1 MDETS
6 IPFNKPYVA
15 GKELYYIAQSISFGN
30 ISADGRFTKACN
42 ELLCARFN
50 LGSSLM
56 VTSCTSALEMAA
68 ILCDVEPGD
77 EVILPSYTFVST
89 ANAFVR
95 AGVKP
100 VFVDIR
106 PDTLNMDETQIEN
119 AITSRTK
126 AIVPVHYAGVACEM
140 DTITDIAERHGI
152 YVVEDAAQG
161 MHAYYKGRALGS
173 IGHMGTYSYHETKNY
188 VCGEGGTLTINH
200 PELQT
205 RAEIIRDKGTNR
217 QQFFRGAVDKYTWVD
232 IGSSYV
238 LSELSCAFL
247 YAQLEALD
255 EIRALRKQVF
265 DNYQHLLG
273 GLEDEGFLQ
282 MPVIPDECETNYHM
296 FYILLKD
303 QETRDALMQYLREHD
318 INAVFHYIPLH
329 TSPMGRS
336 FGYREGQLPVTEDL
350 SGRLLR
356 LPFFNEIS
364 FSQQERI
371 TDWINSFLAQRTYR
385 MAA

>member
-42 ELLCARFN
+42 ELLCERFN

-68 ILCDVEPGD
+68 ILCDVEPDD

-126 AIVPVHYAGVACEM
+126 AIIPVHYAGVACEM
-140 DTITDIAERHGI
+140 DTITDIADRHGI

-188 VCGEGGTLTINH
+188 VCGEGGALTINH
-200 PELQT
+200 PELTT

-232 IGSSYV
+232 VGSSYV

-265 DNYQHLLG
+265 DNYRHLLG
-273 GLEDEGFLQ
+273 GLEKEGFLQ

-303 QETRDALMQYLREHD
+303 QETRDSLMRYLREHD
-318 INAVFHYIPLH
+318 ISAVFHYIPLH

-336 FGYREGQLPVTEDL
+336 FGYRDGQLPVTENL

-364 FSQQERI
+364 LSQQERI

>member
-42 ELLCARFN
+42 ELLCERFN

-100 VFVDIR
+100 VFVDVR

-140 DTITDIAERHGI
+140 DTITEIADRHGI

-200 PELQT
+200 PELTT

-232 IGSSYV
+232 VGSSYV

-265 DNYQHLLG
+265 DNYRDLLG
-273 GLEDEGFLQ
+273 GLEKEGFLQ
-282 MPVIPDECETNYHM
+282 MPVIPDECDTNYHM

-303 QETRDALMQYLREHD
+303 QETRDSLMQYLREHD

-371 TDWINSFLAQRTYR
+371 SDWINSFLAQRTYR

>member
-42 ELLCARFN
+42 ELLCERFN

-140 DTITDIAERHGI
+140 DTITEIADRHGI

-200 PELQT
+200 PELTT

-232 IGSSYV
+232 VGSSYV

-265 DNYQHLLG
+265 DNYRHLLG
-273 GLEDEGFLQ
+273 GLEEEGFLR

-303 QETRDALMQYLREHD
+303 QETRDSLMQYLREHD

-336 FGYREGQLPVTEDL
+336 FGYCEGQLPVTEDL

>member
-1 MDETS
+1 MEETS

-42 ELLCARFN
+42 EFLRERFN

-100 VFVDIR
+100 VFVDVR
-106 PDTLNMDETQIEN
+106 PDTLNIDETQIES

-140 DTITDIAERHGI
+140 DTITEIADRHGI

-161 MHAYYKGRALGS
+161 VHAYYKGRALGS
-173 IGHMGTYSYHETKNY
+173 IGHMGAYSYHETKNY
-188 VCGEGGTLTINH
+188 VCGEGGTLCINH
-200 PELQT
+200 SELQT
-205 RAEIIRDKGTNR
+205 RAEIVRDKGTNR

-232 IGSSYV
+232 TGSSYA

-255 EIRALRKQVF
+255 EIRSLRKQVF
-265 DNYQHLLG
+265 DNYRQLLG
-273 GLEDEGFLQ
+273 GLEDEGYLRL
-282 MPVIPDECETNYHM
+282 PTIPDECETNYHM
-296 FYILLKD
+296 FYILLRD
-303 QETRDALMQYLREHD
+303 QNTRDSLMQNLRDHD
-318 INAVFHYIPLH
+318 INAVFHYVPLH

-336 FGYREGQLPVTEDL
+336 FGYRDGQLPVTEDL

-364 FSQQERI
+364 FSQQERV
-371 TDWINSFLAQRTYR
+371 TDQINSFLAQRTYR

>member
-42 ELLCARFN
+42 ELLCKRFN

-100 VFVDIR
+100 VFVDVR
-106 PDTLNMDETQIEN
+106 PDTLNMDETRIEN

-140 DTITDIAERHGI
+140 DTITEIADRHGI

-200 PELQT
+200 PELTT

-232 IGSSYV
+232 VGSSYV

-255 EIRALRKQVF
+255 EIRALRKQAF
-265 DNYQHLLG
+265 DNYRHLLG
-273 GLEDEGFLQ
+273 GLEKEGFLR

>member
-1 MDETS
+1 
-6 IPFNKPYVA
+6 
-15 GKELYYIAQSISFGN
+15 
-30 ISADGRFTKACN
+30 
-42 ELLCARFN
+42 
-50 LGSSLM
+50 M

-140 DTITDIAERHGI
+140 DTITEIADRHGI

-200 PELQT
+200 PELTT

-232 IGSSYV
+232 VGSSYV

-247 YAQLEALD
+247 NAQLEALD

-265 DNYQHLLG
+265 DNYRHLLG
-273 GLEDEGFLQ
+273 GLEEEGFLR

-303 QETRDALMQYLREHD
+303 QETRDSLMQYLREHD

-336 FGYREGQLPVTEDL
+336 FGYCEGQLPVTEDL

-371 TDWINSFLAQRTYR
+371 TD
-385 MAA
+385 

>member
-1 MDETS
+1 
-6 IPFNKPYVA
+6 
-15 GKELYYIAQSISFGN
+15 
-30 ISADGRFTKACN
+30 
-42 ELLCARFN
+42 
-50 LGSSLM
+50 
-56 VTSCTSALEMAA
+56 MAA

-89 ANAFVR
+89 ANASVR
-95 AGVKP
+95 TGVKP
-100 VFVDIR
+100 GFVDVR
-106 PDTLNMDETQIEN
+106 PDTLNMDEKQIEN

-140 DTITDIAERHGI
+140 DTITEIADRHGI

-188 VCGEGGTLTINH
+188 VCGEGGTVTINH
-200 PELQT
+200 PELTT

-217 QQFFRGAVDKYTWVD
+217 QQFFRDAVDKYTWVD
-232 IGSSYV
+232 VGSSYV
-238 LSELSCAFL
+238 LSELSCEFL

-265 DNYQHLLG
+265 DNYHHLLG
-273 GLEDEGFLQ
+273 GLEEEGFLR

-303 QETRDALMQYLREHD
+303 QETRGSLMQYLQAHD

-336 FGYREGQLPVTEDL
+336 CGYRERRLPVTEDL

-371 TDWINSFLAQRTYR
+371 TDSNNSFLPQRTYH

>member
-42 ELLCARFN
+42 ELLCERFN

-100 VFVDIR
+100 VFVDVR

-140 DTITDIAERHGI
+140 DTITEIADRHGI

-200 PELQT
+200 PELTT

-232 IGSSYV
+232 VGSSYV

-265 DNYQHLLG
+265 DNYRDLLG
-273 GLEDEGFLQ
+273 GLEKEGFLQ

-303 QETRDALMQYLREHD
+303 QETRDSLMQYLREHD

-371 TDWINSFLAQRTYR
+371 SDWINSFLAQRTYR

>member
-42 ELLCARFN
+42 ELLCERFN

-100 VFVDIR
+100 VFVDVR

-140 DTITDIAERHGI
+140 DTITEIADRHGI

-173 IGHMGTYSYHETKNY
+173 IGHMGTYSYHETKKLCLWRGWNINNQPSRTNDT
-188 VCGEGGTLTINH
+188 CRNH
-200 PELQT
+200 P
-205 RAEIIRDKGTNR
+205 
-217 QQFFRGAVDKYTWVD
+217 
-232 IGSSYV
+232 
-238 LSELSCAFL
+238 
-247 YAQLEALD
+247 
-255 EIRALRKQVF
+255 
-265 DNYQHLLG
+265 
-273 GLEDEGFLQ
+273 
-282 MPVIPDECETNYHM
+282 
-296 FYILLKD
+296 
-303 QETRDALMQYLREHD
+303 
-318 INAVFHYIPLH
+318 
-329 TSPMGRS
+329 
-336 FGYREGQLPVTEDL
+336 
-350 SGRLLR
+350 
-356 LPFFNEIS
+356 
-364 FSQQERI
+364 
-371 TDWINSFLAQRTYR
+371 
-385 MAA
+385 

>member
-42 ELLCARFN
+42 ELLCERFN

-265 DNYQHLLG
+265 DNYQNLLG
-273 GLEDEGFLQ
+273 GLQDEGFLQ

-336 FGYREGQLPVTEDL
+336 FGYRDGQLPVTEDL

>member
-1 MDETS
+1 
-6 IPFNKPYVA
+6 
-15 GKELYYIAQSISFGN
+15 
-30 ISADGRFTKACN
+30 
-42 ELLCARFN
+42 
-50 LGSSLM
+50 M

-140 DTITDIAERHGI
+140 DTITEIADRHGI

-188 VCGEGGTLTINH
+188 V
-200 PELQT
+200 
-205 RAEIIRDKGTNR
+205 
-217 QQFFRGAVDKYTWVD
+217 
-232 IGSSYV
+232 
-238 LSELSCAFL
+238 
-247 YAQLEALD
+247 
-255 EIRALRKQVF
+255 
-265 DNYQHLLG
+265 
-273 GLEDEGFLQ
+273 
-282 MPVIPDECETNYHM
+282 
-296 FYILLKD
+296 
-303 QETRDALMQYLREHD
+303 
-318 INAVFHYIPLH
+318 
-329 TSPMGRS
+329 
-336 FGYREGQLPVTEDL
+336 
-350 SGRLLR
+350 
-356 LPFFNEIS
+356 
-364 FSQQERI
+364 
-371 TDWINSFLAQRTYR
+371 
-385 MAA
+385 

>member
-42 ELLCARFN
+42 ELLCERFN

-68 ILCDVEPGD
+68 ILCNVEPGD

-119 AITSRTK
+119 AITNRTK

-140 DTITDIAERHGI
+140 DTITGIADRHGI

-200 PELQT
+200 PELKT

-232 IGSSYV
+232 VGSSYV

-255 EIRALRKQVF
+255 KIRSLRKKVF
-265 DNYQHLLG
+265 DNYRHLLS
-273 GLEDEGFLQ
+273 GLEEEGYLRL
-282 MPVIPDECETNYHM
+282 PVIPDDCETNYHM
-296 FYILLKD
+296 FYVLLKD
-303 QETRDALMQYLREHD
+303 QQTRDSLMQYLREHD

-336 FGYREGQLPVTEDL
+336 FGYRDGQLPVTEDL

-371 TDWINSFLAQRTYR
+371 TDWINSFLAQRSYR
-385 MAA
+385 IAA